1 MNKLIILF
9 SLLALALFTSCKDKP
24 ESNVD
29 TSYIS
34 TFKANPGMEVI
45 QFHMEHRCKTC
56 VAIEDITK
64 KTILPY
70 EDLPFK
76 LINIEEP
83 ENDSLARSFQVAGTG
98 LFLYNPMTGKKQDL
112 TDFAFM
118 NAFDEEKF
126 IKGLQKEIDQ
136 F

>member
-1 MNKLIILF
+1 MNKLFFLISFI
-9 SLLALALFTSCKDKP
+9 SVALFTSCKEK
-24 ESNVD
+24 STTHID

-34 TFKANPGMEVI
+34 TFEAKPGMEVL

-56 VAIEDITK
+56 VAIEEVTK

-70 EDLPFK
+70 ENLPFK

-83 ENDSLARSFQVAGTG
+83 ENDSLARSFQVAGTA
-98 LFLYNPMTGKKQDL
+98 LFLYDPATGNKKDL
-112 TDFAFM
+112 TDFAFLT
-118 NAFDEEKF
+118 AFEEEKF

>member
-1 MNKLIILF
+1 MNKLIVLV
-9 SLLALALFTSCKDKP
+9 SLLSIGLFTSCKEKP
-24 ESNVD
+24 TTNID
-29 TSYIS
+29 TTYVS
-34 TFKANPGMEVI
+34 TFKAKTGMEVL

-56 VAIEDITK
+56 ETIEVVTNKAITG
-64 KTILPY
+64 Y
-70 EDLPFK
+70 NNLPFK

-83 ENDSLARSFQVAGTG
+83 ENDSLARSFQVAGTA
-98 LFLYNPMTGKKQDL
+98 LFLYDPATGKRVDL

-126 IKGLQKEIDQ
+126 VKGLQKEIDQ